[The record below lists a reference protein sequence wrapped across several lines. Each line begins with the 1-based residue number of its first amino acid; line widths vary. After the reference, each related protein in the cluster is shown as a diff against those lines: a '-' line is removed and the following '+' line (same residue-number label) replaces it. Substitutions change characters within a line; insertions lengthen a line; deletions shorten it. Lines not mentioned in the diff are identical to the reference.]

1 MPANHRV
8 ARTTLAVALTAAALT
23 SCKAMDLGD
32 LGSPSSGA
40 AASGVEPAGT
50 AAGLVTDPEQ
60 GYEPIYRFISSAHTS
75 LDMTMYELV
84 DTTAEKDLAADAERG
99 VKVRVV
105 LDRNREQKSNQPA
118 FTYLTE
124 HKVQVAW
131 ANKRYLATHQ
141 KTITVDD
148 KTSIILTGNL
158 TSRYYSTTRDF
169 AVVDTT
175 ATDVAAIEHTFAA
188 DFSGATITPP
198 TGADLVW
205 SPTTA
210 TPDMVAVI
218 NGAKSS
224 LQVENEEM
232 SSKSIENA
240 LMAAASRG
248 VTVEVIMTR
257 ASEWTDDFDRLVK
270 GGVRVATYSA
280 SASLYIHAKV
290 IIADAGHSGARA
302 FLGSENFTT
311 ASLSRNRELGL
322 TVGTSTVIDAL
333 HQTLLHDFTA
343 ATRWTST

>member
-23 SCKAMDLGD
+23 SCKIDLGD
-32 LGSPSSGA
+32 LASPSSGA

-60 GYEPIYRFISSAHTS
+60 GYQPIYDFITSAHTS

-84 DTTAEKDLAADAERG
+84 DKTAEQDLAADAARG
-99 VKVRVV
+99 VRVRVV

-118 FTYLTE
+118 FTYLTA
-124 HKVQVAW
+124 HKVQVVW
-131 ANKRYLATHQ
+131 ANHRYLATHQ

-148 KTSIILTGNL
+148 KTSVILTGNL

-169 AVVDTT
+169 AVTDTT

-188 DFSGATITPP
+188 DFTGTAITPP
-198 TGADLVW
+198 NGADLVW

-210 TPDMVAVI
+210 TPDMLAVI
-218 NGAKSS
+218 NGAKTT

-240 LMAAASRG
+240 LIAAAARG

-257 ASEWTDDFDRLVK
+257 ATEWSDDFDRLVK
-270 GGVRVATYSA
+270 GGVHVATYSA
-280 SASLYIHAKV
+280 SAKLYIHAKV
-290 IIADAGHSGARA
+290 IIADAGKSGARA

-333 HQTLLHDFTA
+333 HKTLAKDYTA
-343 ATRWTST
+343 ATQWTT

>member
-1 MPANHRV
+1 MAANHRV
-8 ARTTLAVALTAAALT
+8 VRTTVAVALTAAALT
-23 SCKAMDLGD
+23 ACKVDLGD
-32 LGSPSSGA
+32 LASAPSSG
-40 AASGVEPAGT
+40 GVEPAGT

-60 GYEPIYRFISSAHTS
+60 GYDPIYRFISSAHTS

-84 DTTAEKDLAADAERG
+84 DKTAEQDLAQDAERG
-99 VKVRVV
+99 VRVRVV

-148 KTSIILTGNL
+148 KTSVILTGNL

-175 ATDVAAIEHTFAA
+175 ATDVAAIEKTFAA
-188 DFSGATITPP
+188 DFDGSSITPP

-210 TPDMVAVI
+210 TPDMEAVI

-224 LQVENEEM
+224 LSVENEEM

-240 LMAAASRG
+240 LIAAAGRG
-248 VTVEVIMTR
+248 VTVEVTMTR
-257 ASEWTDDFDRLVK
+257 ASEWADDFDRLVK
-270 GGVRVATYSA
+270 AGARVATYSA

-290 IIADAGHSGARA
+290 IVADAGHSGARA

-322 TVGTSTVIDAL
+322 TVGTPTVINAL
-333 HQTLLHDFTA
+333 QATLAKDYAA
-343 ATRWTST
+343 ATRWTS